1 MKPKPSIQLCSEQ
14 DALDLIASG
23 MRGCVLMPDD
33 LHPEFFDLRNG
44 IAGAIF
50 QKLIN
55 YSFRVAIVVPE
66 EHSYGERVT
75 ELIRDHSSHECIRF
89 FSSIDPDSSKSITR
103 PWRSELR
110 WTSISPMIFGR
121 VSASDSMAP
130 VRG

>member
-1 MKPKPSIQLCSEQ
+1 MRWIKVTAHDVNPRTRIQLRSEQ

-55 YSFRVAIVVPE
+55 YSFRVAIVIPE
-66 EHSYGERVT
+66 DHSYGERVA
-75 ELIRDHSSHECIRF
+75 ELIRDHSNHECVRF
-89 FSSIDPDSSKSITR
+89 FAAVDEAKDWIGND
-103 PWRSELR
+103 
-110 WTSISPMIFGR
+110 
-121 VSASDSMAP
+121 A
-130 VRG
+130 